1 MERAAAT
8 RAVQTAFLS
17 VRFGA
22 ILALLALGGRT
33 IVESILMARPGL
45 AAAFV
50 VMGLT
55 LSAAPALADTRSNSK
70 AQVDFGIKAAQ
81 RELWKEALYRWKRA
95 VELDPSYA
103 AAHNNLAIAY
113 EHNGQFDDAR
123 VAYEKALE
131 LEPNNVLI
139 KQNYDL
145 FREIN
150 DRANRNGER

>member
-1 MERAAAT
+1 
-8 RAVQTAFLS
+8 
-17 VRFGA
+17 
-22 ILALLALGGRT
+22 
-33 IVESILMARPGL
+33 MARTRL

-55 LSAAPALADTRSNSK
+55 LAAVPAFADSRSDSK

-81 RELWKEALYRWKRA
+81 RDLWKEALYRWKRA
-95 VELDPSYA
+95 VEIDPTYA
-103 AAHNNLAIAY
+103 AAFNNLAIAH
-113 EHNGQFDDAR
+113 EHNGQFDEAR

-150 DRANRNGER
+150 DRANRNGDR

>member
-1 MERAAAT
+1 
-8 RAVQTAFLS
+8 
-17 VRFGA
+17 
-22 ILALLALGGRT
+22 
-33 IVESILMARPGL
+33 MARTRL

-50 VMGLT
+50 VMGL
-55 LSAAPALADTRSNSK
+55 ALAAVPAVADVRGNSK

-95 VELDPSYA
+95 VEVDPTYA
-103 AAHNNLAIAY
+103 AAYNNLAIAY
-113 EHNGQFDDAR
+113 EHNGQFDEAR

>member
-1 MERAAAT
+1 
-8 RAVQTAFLS
+8 
-17 VRFGA
+17 
-22 ILALLALGGRT
+22 
-33 IVESILMARPGL
+33 MARPRL

-50 VMGLT
+50 AMGLT
-55 LSAAPALADTRSNSK
+55 LAAVPAFADARSDSK

-81 RELWKEALYRWKRA
+81 RDLWKEALYRWKRA
-95 VELDPSYA
+95 VEVDPTYA
-103 AAHNNLAIAY
+103 AAFNNLAIAY

-150 DRANRNGER
+150 YRANRNGDR

>member
-1 MERAAAT
+1 
-8 RAVQTAFLS
+8 
-17 VRFGA
+17 
-22 ILALLALGGRT
+22 
-33 IVESILMARPGL
+33 MARTRL
-45 AAAFV
+45 AAALV

-55 LSAAPALADTRSNSK
+55 LAAAPAFADARSDSK

-81 RELWKEALYRWKRA
+81 RELWREALYRWKRA
-95 VELDPSYA
+95 VEVDPTYA
-103 AAHNNLAIAY
+103 AAFNNLAIAY

-131 LEPNNVLI
+131 LEPNNALI

-150 DRANRNGER
+150 DRANRNGDR